1 MKNLDN
7 KSLNILREALP
18 EDGYMQIQDRLGEFT
33 IDYIRKILYGKRRSS
48 KVIEMA
54 LEVAREE
61 KERRDALKKEIAELA
76 SI

>member
-1 MKNLDN
+1 
-7 KSLNILREALP
+7 
-18 EDGYMQIQDRLGEFT
+18 MQIQDRLGEFT